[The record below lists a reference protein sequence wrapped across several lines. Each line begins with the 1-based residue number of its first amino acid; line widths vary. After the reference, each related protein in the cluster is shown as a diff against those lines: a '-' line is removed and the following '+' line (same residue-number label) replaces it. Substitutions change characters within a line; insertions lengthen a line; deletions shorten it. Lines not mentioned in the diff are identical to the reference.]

1 MKTNWKQ
8 FGSFTNLLWVSL
20 FSALLVL
27 VLRTT
32 AAPNSTVERLSRKDL
47 KPLKSEF
54 PGELGLKR
62 EIVLASGVKMTAT
75 IEMSNKGN
83 GSLRIGNLILWV
95 VDSHDDGSYFEDMM
109 LNIDFTD
116 LDGDGIREMVLS
128 GIQCFTDEKGDKVL
142 RREAIVFIYKLQPD
156 RTFKLV
162 YRNTDLRLD

>member
-1 MKTNWKQ
+1 M
-8 FGSFTNLLWVSL
+8 
-20 FSALLVL
+20 
-27 VLRTT
+27 
-32 AAPNSTVERLSRKDL
+32 
-47 KPLKSEF
+47 
-54 PGELGLKR
+54 KR